1 MKFGKYLQR
10 HQVPEWRKKYVFYKQ
25 FKKQIKAIKRSLNE
39 DEFSVP
45 SQHQQQQSSSNLQD
59 SNMLNESMIQIQKE
73 RNTER
78 EEKKFEAMLAEEF
91 EKVNS
96 FYLQQE
102 DIFIKQ
108 FNDIRERLD
117 TLPAGKDKE
126 SKRPAWYSKTGIL
139 HHHPSESRKSGS
151 HSRTPSNGSGASS
164 PLSDLTNSTNIRHR
178 LKVAAASEPASPAQP
193 IPNAFK
199 VIAHATNAETYW
211 SSKKL
216 NVTKVRRALKR
227 ALEENYRE
235 IQVLKEYVSLNHT
248 AFRKIFK
255 KYDKILGRS
264 RSVEGM
270 RFVESQYFNSSKK
283 LVVAETEIED
293 LYINVFKHG
302 NRRDGMAK
310 LRVPKEYHAP
320 PHIVFSTGA
329 LTGASIVLFI
339 FCIRYMIGFVSVFY
353 FDSETPIDFL
363 SIFMLFRFIG
373 LPIILLWYFGILFYV
388 CSGKKI
394 NLFLILGWDARSHI
408 THYHILL
415 LAASLT
421 FLWTGALF
429 LYIYIATHFSGR
441 LPVLFPFLL
450 IIIIL
455 SVVFCPFNIFFRQS
469 RMWLITTFGR
479 IFSAPF
485 LPVKFKDFFFGD
497 QLTSL
502 SIVLSDMEYVFC
514 YFVKDLWS
522 GDDLCWRINPYVKP
536 CLISIPPLLRALQ
549 SLRRYRDAKQR
560 VHLLNFGKYSM
571 SILSIVTSAIAHA
584 QLTPDP
590 GNFGLMA
597 LWYFTASIST
607 IYSCAWDFLMDW
619 GVLRLHSRNFLLRDH
634 LYYRHKSVYYFAI
647 VSNII
652 MRVSWAVNISFES
665 YSSKTKELIV
675 LITSII
681 EVTRRF
687 QWNFFRLENEHLSNV
702 GKFKAFELR
711 IPETFSIAGKLSQM
725 VLPDPIEEEKHEEST
740 KLENQ
745 SSTTEDDNNQSSST
759 NSSPACEN
767 HQAINTPPSSPED
780 LVAANIVALDD

>member
-1 MKFGKYLQR
+1 MF
-10 HQVPEWRKKYVFYKQ
+10 FYKQ

-39 DEFSVP
+39 DEYSVP
-45 SQHQQQQSSSNLQD
+45 VASNNSSASTTTN
-59 SNMLNESMIQIQKE
+59 NAGEGKTALNESMIQISKE
-73 RNTER
+73 KNTER
-78 EEKKFEAMLAEEF
+78 EENKFESMLSEEF
-91 EKVNS
+91 SKVNS

-102 DIFIKQ
+102 DVFIKQ
-108 FNDIRERLD
+108 FNDIRERLE
-117 TLPAGKDKE
+117 TLPNVGKDKD

-139 HHHPSESRKSGS
+139 HHHPSESRKSGG
-151 HSRTPSNGSGASS
+151 HSRSPSSSTSSTPSDLSTSS
-164 PLSDLTNSTNIRHR
+164 NIRKR
-178 LKVAAASEPASPAQP
+178 LKVAAAKEAAESPQV
-193 IPNAFK
+193 PNAFK

-264 RSVEGM
+264 RSAEGM
-270 RFVESQYFNSSKK
+270 KFVESQYFNCSKK
-283 LVVAETEIED
+283 LLVIEVEIED
-293 LYINVFKHG
+293 LYINGFKHG

-310 LRVPKEYHAP
+310 LRVPKDNHAP
-320 PHIVFSTGA
+320 PHIVFMTGA

-353 FDSETPIDFL
+353 FDSDVPIDFL

-373 LPIILLWYFGILFYV
+373 LPIILLWYFGILLYV

-421 FLWTGALF
+421 FIWTGALF
-429 LYIYIATHFSGR
+429 LYIYIATHFSGKI
-441 LPVLFPFLL
+441 PVLFPFLL
-450 IIIIL
+450 IVIIL
-455 SVVFCPFNIFFRQS
+455 FVVFCPFNIFFRQS
-469 RMWLITTFGR
+469 RLWLITTFAR

-502 SIVLSDMEYVFC
+502 SIVLSDMEYVTC

-522 GDDLCWRINPYVKP
+522 GGDLCWRINPYVKP

-571 SILSIVTSAIAHA
+571 SILSIVTSAVAHA
-584 QLTPDP
+584 NLVSDP
-590 GNFGLMA
+590 NNYGLMA
-597 LWYFTASIST
+597 FWIFTASIST

-619 GVLRLHSRNFLLRDH
+619 GVLRLHSKNFLLRDH

-647 VSNII
+647 ISNIV

-711 IPETFSIAGKLSQM
+711 IPETFSIGGKLSQLSQPDI
-725 VLPDPIEEEKHEEST
+725 LPEKET
-740 KLENQ
+740 KLENENDN
-745 SSTTEDDNNQSSST
+745 SGDDENNNNN
-759 NSSPACEN
+759 NSE
-767 HQAINTPPSSPED
+767 INTPPSPEKND
-780 LVAANIVALDD
+780 LVAANIVSLVDAE